1 MTPLQWRMHII
12 DCLADIGSADYQ
24 AQAWFGKGE
33 KISSFAEIYA
43 TLMDDFI
50 LPDFIE
56 SKSSEISDF
65 QRAAARSFIHVLDE
79 YAESAPDD
87 ADSRII
93 FSDPGWNSIREM
105 ARDLAR
111 LLQNT

>member
-12 DCLADIGSADYQ
+12 DRLADIGSADYQ

-50 LPDFIE
+50 LPDF
-56 SKSSEISDF
+56 SLN
-65 QRAAARSFIHVLDE
+65 QNQARSAISNVCSEVIYPCAGRICRVGAGRCGF
-79 YAESAPDD
+79 PDH
-87 ADSRII
+87 
-93 FSDPGWNSIREM
+93 FF
-105 ARDLAR
+105 
-111 LLQNT
+111 